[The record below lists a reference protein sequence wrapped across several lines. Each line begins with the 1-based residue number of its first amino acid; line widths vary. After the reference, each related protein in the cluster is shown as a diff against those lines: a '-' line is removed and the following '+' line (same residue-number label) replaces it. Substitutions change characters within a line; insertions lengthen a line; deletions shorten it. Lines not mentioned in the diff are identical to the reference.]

1 MTKTIYYVTN
11 VLMKK
16 RFDKNYDGSPIFW
29 LSTRINENK
38 PMCYYLNP
46 PGGHIESGASRRQ
59 TLIQETLE
67 EASILQHK
75 NDYTFEF
82 TQRFTEQKET
92 RDKGI
97 RIIFVYSSYTD
108 QEPITPSEEQE
119 NLSQWELY
127 TLQDIFTYKTV
138 DSFREYI
145 IRKLQEIPVC
155 INHISAKG
163 EGRILHP
170 SIGQV
175 NHHYLRELCKKYK
188 KELSILEKIIL
199 CYEMKIHR
207 FSTRQLLNIK
217 RKNDNNCRK
226 D

>member
-1 MTKTIYYVTN
+1 MTNYHWIYYDKENINELYEQDEKITQQE
-11 VLMKK
+11 LMNEKQQEQMNQTK
-16 RFDKNYDGSPIFW
+16 IRAQELFNQIITMNPY
-29 LSTRINENK
+29 INENK

-46 PGGHIESGASRRQ
+46 PGGHIESRASRRQ

-67 EASILQHK
+67 EASILQYK

-155 INHISAKG
+155 INHISARG

-170 SIGQV
+170 SIGQI

-188 KELSILEKIIL
+188 K
-199 CYEMKIHR
+199 
-207 FSTRQLLNIK
+207 
-217 RKNDNNCRK
+217 
-226 D
+226 